1 MNGDIYATK
10 GTEYLL
16 VIGYLLLLVGT
27 MKLLLPRLTRA
38 RAAKGG
44 RRPGR
49 PERWFALAEGYHYHP
64 GHTWAAGGEG
74 DGDIVTVGLDDFAA
88 QLVGAPDAVELPP
101 VGTTVRQGQCAW
113 KVRAGD
119 RALVMLSPVDG
130 RVVAVNDAVR
140 RAPHLAADDP
150 YGAGWLLK
158 LQSRHRRASLR
169 NLLSGELASV
179 WMRHTAE
186 RLRELPDGGLG
197 AVMADGGVPVRGFG
211 RALAPEEWDAVAR
224 EFFRAE

>member
-1 MNGDIYATK
+1 MHGDIYATK
-10 GTEYLL
+10 GVEYLL
-16 VIGYLLLLVGT
+16 VIGYLLVLVAT
-27 MKLLLPRLTRA
+27 MKLLLPRLARA
-38 RAAKGG
+38 RETTA
-44 RRPGR
+44 RRTVRRTAP
-49 PERWFALAEGYHYHP
+49 WFALAEGYHYHP
-64 GHTWAAGGEG
+64 GHTWAAGG
-74 DGDIVTVGLDDFAA
+74 DGDVVTVGLDDFAA
-88 QLVGAPDAVELPP
+88 QLVGAPDAVDLPP
-101 VGTTVRQGQCAW
+101 VGTTVRQGQSAW

-197 AVMADGGVPVRGFG
+197 VVMADGGVPVRGFG
-211 RALAPEEWDAVAR
+211 RALAPDEWDAVAR
-224 EFFRAE
+224 EFFRTD

>member
-27 MKLLLPRLTRA
+27 MKLLLPRLTRT
-38 RAAKGG
+38 RVAKRGP
-44 RRPGR
+44 RLGR

-64 GHTWAAGGEG
+64 GHTWAADG
-74 DGDIVTVGLDDFAA
+74 DGDVVTVGLDDFAA
-88 QLVGAPDAVELPP
+88 QLVGPPDAVELPP

-158 LQSRHRRASLR
+158 LQSRHRQASLR
-169 NLLSGELASV
+169 NLLSGDLAAA

-186 RLRELPDGGLG
+186 RLRGLPAGELGV
-197 AVMADGGVPVRGFG
+197 VMPDGGVPVRGFG
-211 RALAPEEWDAVAR
+211 RALAPAEWDAVAR
-224 EFFRAE
+224 EFFRTD

>member
-1 MNGDIYATK
+1 MHGDIYATK
-10 GTEYLL
+10 GVEYLL
-16 VIGYLLLLVGT
+16 VIGYLLVLVAT
-27 MKLLLPRLTRA
+27 MKLLLPRLARA
-38 RAAKGG
+38 RETTA
-44 RRPGR
+44 RRTVRRTAP
-49 PERWFALAEGYHYHP
+49 WFALAEGYHYHP
-64 GHTWAAGGEG
+64 GHTWAAGG
-74 DGDIVTVGLDDFAA
+74 DGDVVTVGLDDFAA
-88 QLVGAPDAVELPP
+88 QLVGAPDAVDLPP

-169 NLLSGELASV
+169 NLLSGDLAV
-179 WMRHTAE
+179 AWMRHTAE
-186 RLRELPDGGLG
+186 RLRGLPLGGLG
-197 AVMADGGVPVRGFG
+197 TALPDGGVPVRGFG
-211 RALAPEEWDAVAR
+211 RALAPDEWDAVAR
-224 EFFRAE
+224 EFFRTD